1 MEKPKKSS
9 LFKRVATALVLA
21 PLTIALIYA
30 GSPWINVLALVFGA
44 MLSWEWA
51 HMVPNRNAPFYATAY
66 TTSLSAAVLLNCPA
80 AVAAVVAG
88 ASLLV
93 WFKARGEERRNLL
106 TLGVPYISVGIGS
119 LIWLFGTVGFVT
131 TLWFLIMVWCVDI
144 GGYVVGCNL
153 KGPKLAPKI
162 SPNKTWSGLIGGVVF
177 SVAASVV
184 FSHLFSLHA
193 NALFYAVFGGV
204 IAVIAQIGDLVE
216 SYIKRSIGIKDSSNL
231 IPGHGGV
238 FDRVDGLIFTA
249 PLVALW
255 FKLQGCAASRLT
267 SFPSV
272 LARNCG
278 DGGTGREPTGKSPRF
293 RWAVTVSFWVTTMR
307 RRPATAKH
315 QNSVRKKR
323 NLLFSI
329 KARQRSWLSLWQD
342 RCLTIC
348 LQF

>member
-131 TLWFLIMVWCVDI
+131 TLWFLIMVWCCLL
-144 GGYVVGCNL
+144 YT
-153 KGPKLAPKI
+153 
-162 SPNKTWSGLIGGVVF
+162 SP
-177 SVAASVV
+177 
-184 FSHLFSLHA
+184 
-193 NALFYAVFGGV
+193 
-204 IAVIAQIGDLVE
+204 
-216 SYIKRSIGIKDSSNL
+216 
-231 IPGHGGV
+231 
-238 FDRVDGLIFTA
+238 
-249 PLVALW
+249 
-255 FKLQGCAASRLT
+255 
-267 SFPSV
+267 
-272 LARNCG
+272 
-278 DGGTGREPTGKSPRF
+278 SPR
-293 RWAVTVSFWVTTMR
+293 
-307 RRPATAKH
+307 
-315 QNSVRKKR
+315 
-323 NLLFSI
+323 
-329 KARQRSWLSLWQD
+329 D
-342 RCLTIC
+342 
-348 LQF
+348 

>member
-1 MEKPKKSS
+1 MAKTELTS
-9 LFKRVATALVLA
+9 LQKRILTSLIMIPIVIGALQSGHPYVD
-21 PLTIALIYA
+21 I
-30 GSPWINVLALVFGA
+30 LVFIVGA

-66 TTSLSAAVLLNCPA
+66 TASLSAAVLLNCPA
-80 AVAAVVAG
+80 AVAALVAG

-255 FKLQGCAASRLT
+255 FKFGLML
-267 SFPSV
+267 F
-272 LARNCG
+272 
-278 DGGTGREPTGKSPRF
+278 E
-293 RWAVTVSFWVTTMR
+293 
-307 RRPATAKH
+307 
-315 QNSVRKKR
+315 VR
-323 NLLFSI
+323 
-329 KARQRSWLSLWQD
+329 
-342 RCLTIC
+342 
-348 LQF
+348 